1 MPCRE
6 VVYADAVLMAK
17 SLKTESRLKEQL
29 ESKPGP
35 DGHCE
40 RKTLS
45 FDVLSLR
52 CAHMTTSF

>member
-35 DGHCE
+35 GGHCG
-40 RKTLS
+40 KTLS